1 MDRRICTILPQPT
14 FAITGQLRS
23 PVRGAVGTFGP
34 PPSLPFRDG
43 CAPDSP
49 GPLIRLLLG

>member
-14 FAITGQLRS
+14 FAITGRLRS

-43 CAPDSP
+43 CAPGSP
-49 GPLIRLLLG
+49 GPLIRLLPG